1 MKITLS
7 IIISSLLTIEST
19 PFVGCPR
26 GWYGPSCQLGCPG
39 KCLEST
45 CDPETGRCYRGCQ
58 AGYTG
63 DLCNQSK
70 SYQAEYKGN
79 LCNQSKSYLNN

>member
-7 IIISSLLTIEST
+7 ITISSLLTIEST

-63 DLCNQSK
+63 
-70 SYQAEYKGN
+70 N
-79 LCNQSKSYLNN
+79 LCNQSKPYLYN